1 MNKKELEDFEKRYA
15 RTPFTSWTL
24 LKLWYKICKSERI
37 VNDVLQYHIALIKG
51 NDKEYANLIK
61 DTIKYVEENAC
72 GNELKLRK
80 EK

>member
-24 LKLWYKICKSERI
+24 LKLWYKICKSKETEIMR
-37 VNDVLQYHIALIKG
+37 YSE
-51 NDKEYANLIK
+51 EYANLIK

-72 GNELKLRK
+72 ANELKLKK